1 MSQRNVERVI
11 GMLVT
16 DERLRRR
23 FALDPEA
30 TLRELVQEGLEL
42 NGCELHALEALD
54 ARGIERLAE
63 SIHPQLQKVDLH
75 GGTR

>member
-30 TLRELVQEGLEL
+30 TLRALVSDGLEL
-42 NGCELHALEALD
+42 NGCELQALAALD
-54 ARGIERLAE
+54 PSGVERLAD

>member
-11 GMLVT
+11 GRLVT
-16 DERLRRR
+16 DERLRRQ
-23 FALDPEA
+23 FALDPET
-30 TLRELVQEGLEL
+30 TLRGMVQEGLEL
-42 NGCELHALEALD
+42 TGCELLALVSLD
-54 ARGIERLAE
+54 PRGVERLAD